1 MAGMVEE
8 TLEAKLKR
16 HEDALVACMAEITK
30 LRAENAMLRSAEGAH
45 DVLRRIYLNEAES
58 SNARIKAAQ
67 ASINYE
73 KSRLENA
80 PPPLELTAQKVEP
93 LADLVARRR
102 RRADAVQGL
111 PMGDPRW
118 RDWVE
123 RADGTYPAEDHL
135 LPSPGQGNGQ
145 DDDTAGS

>member
-1 MAGMVEE
+1 MVEVVE
-8 TLEAKLKR
+8 TPEQKLKR

-30 LRAENAMLRSAEGAH
+30 LRAENALLRSAEGAH

-80 PPPLELTAQKVEP
+80 PPALELTAQKAAP
-93 LADLVARRR
+93 LLADVVAKQR
-102 RRADAVQGL
+102 RRADALRDEPLDSPKARQWVWDENFACEA
-111 PMGDPRW
+111 DP
-118 RDWVE
+118 V
-123 RADGTYPAEDHL
+123 PL
-135 LPSPGQGNGQ
+135 LPSPQGDGS
-145 DDDTAGS
+145 DDDTQG